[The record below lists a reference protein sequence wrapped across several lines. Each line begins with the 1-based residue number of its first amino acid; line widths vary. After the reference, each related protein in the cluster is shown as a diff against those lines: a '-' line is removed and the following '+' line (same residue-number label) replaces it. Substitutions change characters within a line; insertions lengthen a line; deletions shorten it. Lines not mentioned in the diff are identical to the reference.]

1 VHNWVYCVKC
11 PHFLNRSKRKTYL
24 NMIGIV
30 QVHVLDPPN
39 LAFQLKNVMK
49 QMDFK
54 VQEVKLKI
62 TFSN

>member
-1 VHNWVYCVKC
+1 
-11 PHFLNRSKRKTYL
+11 
-24 NMIGIV
+24 MIGIV
-30 QVHVLDPPN
+30 QAHVLDPPN

-49 QMDFK
+49 QIDFK

>member
-1 VHNWVYCVKC
+1 
-11 PHFLNRSKRKTYL
+11 
-24 NMIGIV
+24 
-30 QVHVLDPPN
+30 VLDPPN

-49 QMDFK
+49 QIDFK